1 MTKTCGGF
9 QLFCVARHF
18 PSLASGL
25 SSTFGC
31 ACSRNSFCSVSVAV
45 FFLVCFL
52 SAVAPKA
59 LFLKD
64 SGSVRYVG
72 YSENSVI
79 SLLLGNEIRALPL
92 LEKSCCRIA
101 ENCFAIKFCRWCKTK
116 AKGFSF
122 NFQQLDAERP
132 LAEKLNSRYNC

>member
-1 MTKTCGGF
+1 
-9 QLFCVARHF
+9 
-18 PSLASGL
+18 
-25 SSTFGC
+25 
-31 ACSRNSFCSVSVAV
+31 VAV

-79 SLLLGNEIRALPL
+79 SLLLGTEIRALPL
-92 LEKSCCRIA
+92 LEKGIGTLKILLKNGTSEHLGLGEYR
-101 ENCFAIKFCRWCKTK
+101 
-116 AKGFSF
+116 
-122 NFQQLDAERP
+122 
-132 LAEKLNSRYNC
+132 

>member
-1 MTKTCGGF
+1 M
-9 QLFCVARHF
+9 
-18 PSLASGL
+18 
-25 SSTFGC
+25 
-31 ACSRNSFCSVSVAV
+31 AV

-92 LEKSCCRIA
+92 LEKDLKMVHIFRTGPLRCS
-101 ENCFAIKFCRWCKTK
+101 TK
-116 AKGFSF
+116 KIPISK
-122 NFQQLDAERP
+122 P
-132 LAEKLNSRYNC
+132 VT